1 MGLRARFAAHG
12 EGAPSERR
20 ELTMSSSTT
29 NGRPSSASALAGVR
43 AIIAGTQKHT
53 PNGSFTFGNATYTSA
68 SLVQMLQS
76 LADAMAA
83 HDAAQAKAKDALTAL
98 HDVDAKVAPVLRAYR
113 RFLVVTYGNANE
125 TLGDY
130 GLQPPKARAPLTS
143 EQKAA
148 AAAKAR
154 ATRKARGTA
163 SKKQKA
169 SIHGVVPAKADVPP
183 PPPPAPPKLP
193 A

>member
-1 MGLRARFAAHG
+1 
-12 EGAPSERR
+12 
-20 ELTMSSSTT
+20 MSSST
-29 NGRPSSASALAGVR
+29 NGGKPSKASALAGVR
-43 AIIAGTQKHT
+43 AIIAGTQKHA

-76 LADAMAA
+76 LADAMTA
-83 HDAAQAKAKDALTAL
+83 HDAAQAKAKDAFVAL
-98 HDVDAKVAPVLRAYR
+98 HDVRAKVDPVLRACR
-113 RFLVVTYGNANE
+113 RFVMVTYGNANE
-125 TLGDY
+125 TLADY

-143 EQKAA
+143 EQKAT

-169 SIHGVVPAKADVPP
+169 SIHGVIPTAKADVPP
-183 PPPPAPPKLP
+183 PPPPTPQKLP